1 MPVSLKLAFTALL
14 LPFSSL
20 LCPSLPFPAH
30 PFPSLPFASR
40 LRSDFAA
47 KITSSMRIQTCQFSL
62 TKGALIKRT
71 LWILRIYFFLYA
83 KKFDKKL
90 GLINQPTAT
99 NGLIEV
105 FPICCLCPFRA
116 WQSWLWIKDLDFS
129 LPLQLSYIKNKH
141 CEVLVS
147 CSDWVDLIELHDA
160 ICCQKLS

>member
-1 MPVSLKLAFTALL
+1 MSKSLK
-14 LPFSSL
+14 PRCPQRQRNRINPPSKSL
-20 LCPSLPFPAH
+20 EIF
-30 PFPSLPFASR
+30 
-40 LRSDFAA
+40 
-47 KITSSMRIQTCQFSL
+47 
-62 TKGALIKRT
+62 
-71 LWILRIYFFLYA
+71 RIYFFLYT

-147 CSDWVDLIELHDA
+147 CSDWVDLIDFIELHAFDMLSKA
-160 ICCQKLS
+160 VISTACQL